1 MYSENLIRETEKEM
15 QEIDA
20 KKKLDFVKG
29 IALREKI
36 LLQQTGRVEGEL
48 TEEELAEIKDAEFKE
63 LNKQSTV

>member
-15 QEIDA
+15 TEIDN
-20 KKKLDFVKG
+20 KKKMDFIKG

-48 TEEELAEIKDAEFKE
+48 TA
-63 LNKQSTV
+63 